1 MFFEPRATMNDRFA
15 TRLLKSGLMAISLI
29 AISGHAALASEG
41 IVIQG
46 SSTVSSRLFV
56 PFKAAIEEKSGQK
69 IAVTSSKSSAGLISL
84 LEGQAQLAM
93 MSSPLEE
100 EIPNVQKILPN
111 GEFGALR
118 AFEIGR
124 TRAAFAIHPKN
135 TTKPVSMSQLKDV
148 LTGKIS
154 NWKELGGPDLPIRLV
169 VVRQGGGVLS
179 TVEAQLNGGKDID
192 VPNMIKVNNGSQV
205 IKVVQQEEGA
215 LGIAQL
221 GLVTEAKLPELGTE
235 KPIEQR
241 LFLIAKNE
249 PGAPLQKV
257 IEAAREI
264 ASREL
269 R

>member
-1 MFFEPRATMNDRFA
+1 MSNRHPTQVSKSSFVAFALLTATTFGVFAND
-15 TRLLKSGLMAISLI
+15 
-29 AISGHAALASEG
+29 G

-56 PFKAAIEEKSGQK
+56 PFKASIEEKSGQK
-69 IAVTSSKSSAGLISL
+69 IAVTSSKSSAGLIAL
-84 LEGQAQLAM
+84 LEGQAQIAM

-100 EIPNVQKILPN
+100 EIPNVKKILPT
-111 GEFGALR
+111 GDFASLK

-135 TTKPVSMSQLKDV
+135 STKPVSMAQLKDI
-148 LTGKIS
+148 LTGQIG
-154 NWKELGGPDLPIRLV
+154 NWKEVGGPDMPIRLV

-179 TVEAQLNGGKDID
+179 TVEAQMNGGKDID

-221 GLVTEAKLPELGTE
+221 GLVSEAKLPELGTE

-241 LFLIAKNE
+241 LFLITKNT
-249 PGAPLQKV
+249 PAAPLQKV
-257 IEAAREI
+257 IEAAREV

>member
-1 MFFEPRATMNDRFA
+1 MNTGSSHRRLKSQIAAFFLFA
-15 TRLLKSGLMAISLI
+15 TSLPAIASDGLVL
-29 AISGHAALASEG
+29 
-41 IVIQG
+41 QG
-46 SSTVSSRLFV
+46 SSTVSSRLFI

-69 IAVTSSKSSAGLISL
+69 VAVTSSKSSAGLIAL
-84 LEGQAQLAM
+84 LEGQAQMAM

-100 EIPNVQKILPN
+100 EIPGVQKMMPN
-111 GEFGALR
+111 GDFKSLKS
-118 AFEIGR
+118 FEIGR

-135 TTKPVSMSQLKDV
+135 PTKPVSMAQLADILNGKIRNWKDV
-148 LTGKIS
+148 
-154 NWKELGGPDLPIRLV
+154 GGPDLPIRLV

-192 VPNMIKVNNGSQV
+192 VPEMVKVNNGSQV
-205 IKVVQQEEGA
+205 IRVVQQEEGA

-235 KPIEQR
+235 KPVEQR
-241 LFLIAKNE
+241 LFLVTKND
-249 PGAPLQKV
+249 PTPAMQKV

-264 ASREL
+264 AAREL

>member
-1 MFFEPRATMNDRFA
+1 MSNRYPTGP
-15 TRLLKSGLMAISLI
+15 LKSSFAAFILI
-29 AISGHAALASEG
+29 TATTFGAFSSEG
-41 IVIQG
+41 IIIQG

-56 PFKAAIEEKSGQK
+56 PFKSAIEEKSGQK
-69 IAVTSSKSSAGLISL
+69 IAVTSSKSSAGLVAL
-84 LEGQAQLAM
+84 LEGQAQIAM
-93 MSSPLEE
+93 MSSPLDE
-100 EIPNVQKILPN
+100 EIPNVKKILPS
-111 GEFGALR
+111 GKFDSLKS
-118 AFEIGR
+118 FEIGR

-135 TTKPVSMSQLKDV
+135 TAKPVSMAQLKDI
-148 LTGKIS
+148 LTGKIV
-154 NWKELGGPDLPIRLV
+154 NWKDVGGPDMPIRLV

-179 TVEAQLNGGKDID
+179 TVEAQMNGGKDID

-241 LFLIAKNE
+241 LFLITKDTPA
-249 PGAPLQKV
+249 ASLQKV
-257 IEAAREI
+257 IEAARDV

>member
-1 MFFEPRATMNDRFA
+1 MINHRPVRF
-15 TRLLKSGLMAISLI
+15 LKSGIAAILLLSTTTFNVF
-29 AISGHAALASEG
+29 SNEG
-41 IVIQG
+41 IVVQG

-56 PFKAAIEEKSGQK
+56 PFKAVIEEKSGQK
-69 IAVTSSKSSAGLISL
+69 LAVTSSKSSAGLIAL
-84 LEGQAQLAM
+84 LEGQAQIAM

-100 EIPNVQKILPN
+100 EIPNVKKILPA
-111 GEFGALR
+111 GDFASLK

-124 TRAAFAIHPKN
+124 TRAAFAIHSKN
-135 TTKPVSMSQLKDV
+135 TTKPVSMAQLRDI
-148 LTGKIS
+148 LTGKIT
-154 NWKELGGPDLPIRLV
+154 NWKDVGGPDMPIRLV

-179 TVEAQLNGGKDID
+179 TVEAQMNGGKDID

-241 LFLIAKNE
+241 LFLITKNT
-249 PGAPLQKV
+249 PAASLQKV
-257 IEAAREI
+257 IEAAREV

>member
-1 MFFEPRATMNDRFA
+1 MIRFSLRHLKTLGAAAFLLAGYSSDLRASD
-15 TRLLKSGLMAISLI
+15 I
-29 AISGHAALASEG
+29 
-41 IVIQG
+41 IVQG

-56 PFKAAIEEKSGQK
+56 PFKSAIEEKSGQK
-69 IAVTSSKSSAGLISL
+69 IIVNSSKSGAGLLAL

-93 MSSPLEE
+93 ISSPLEE
-100 EIPNVQKILPN
+100 ELPALRKALPD
-111 GEFGALR
+111 GDFGALR
-118 AFEIGR
+118 SFEIGR

-135 TTKPVSMSQLKDV
+135 KASAVKLDQLRDI
-148 LTGKIS
+148 LTGKIA
-154 NWKELGGPDLPIRLV
+154 NWKEIGGADLPIRLV
-169 VVRQGGGVLS
+169 IVRQGGGVLS
-179 TVEAQLNGGKDID
+179 TVEAQLTGGKDID
-192 VPNMIKVNNGSQV
+192 GPHTIKVNNGTQV

-221 GLVTEAKLPELGTE
+221 GLVSEAKLPELQTE

-241 LFLIAKNE
+241 LYLISKNE
-249 PGAPLQKV
+249 PAGPLQKV

>member
-1 MFFEPRATMNDRFA
+1 MINHQPIRF
-15 TRLLKSGLMAISLI
+15 LKSGITALLLMSTTTFSAWSN
-29 AISGHAALASEG
+29 EG
-41 IVIQG
+41 IIIQG

-56 PFKAAIEEKSGQK
+56 PFKSTIEEKSGQK
-69 IAVTSSKSSAGLISL
+69 LAVTSSKSSAGLIAL
-84 LEGQAQLAM
+84 LEGQAQIAM

-100 EIPNVQKILPN
+100 EIPNVKKILPS
-111 GEFGALR
+111 GDFSSLK

-135 TTKPVSMSQLKDV
+135 TTKSVSMAQLKDI
-148 LTGKIS
+148 LTGKIT
-154 NWKELGGPDLPIRLV
+154 NWKDVGGPDMPIRLV

-179 TVEAQLNGGKDID
+179 TVEAQMNGGKDID

-215 LGIAQL
+215 VGIAQL

-241 LFLIAKNE
+241 LFLITKDTPA
-249 PGAPLQKV
+249 ASLQKV
-257 IEAAREI
+257 IEAAREV